1 MLKWITL
8 PASLVSVSS
17 QSHELGQTGIK
28 YNTKNQ
34 HAVCVKSALVSCT
47 YWSRFGLLNVKS
59 LIPDDIFLI
68 AWIFFKI
75 T

>member
-28 YNTKNQ
+28 YNTKSTCC
-34 HAVCVKSALVSCT
+34 VCKICPCFLH
-47 YWSRFGLLNVKS
+47 LLEQVW
-59 LIPDDIFLI
+59 PFEREVFD
-68 AWIFFKI
+68 